1 MNQAGAGHG
10 EWRIL
15 RAMKQPTVRH
25 TVHEARRAL
34 GFWVLLMAAAPLCMA
49 QTPGAPPP
57 APADAAAPASSAAE
71 PPADTSKE
79 HTSYLFGL
87 TFGEQLH
94 SVGIGDQVDVDSIE
108 RGVKDGL
115 QGKKSTRADQQQI
128 QQFVRSIMVAAAAAN
143 KASAAEFLAKNG
155 KEKGVKTTASGLEY
169 KVLAAGD
176 AKAPAV
182 HATDEVSVNYRG
194 KLLDGTEFDSSY
206 ARGTP
211 ATFKIDGVIK
221 GWQEA
226 LVLMKPGA
234 KWQLFI
240 PPDLAYG
247 DSPRPGIPAGSLLI
261 FDVEL
266 LTAKE
271 AAQAAPGSQPMGN
284 GAAPQ
289 PHRPVPPPTPGQP
302 ATPPPGQP

>member
-1 MNQAGAGHG
+1 
-10 EWRIL
+10 
-15 RAMKQPTVRH
+15 
-25 TVHEARRAL
+25 
-34 GFWVLLMAAAPLCMA
+34 MAASLAAGCRT
-49 QTPGAPPP
+49 TPPPAAPPP
-57 APADAAAPASSAAE
+57 VPAAPVE
-71 PPADTSKE
+71 TPAQ

-94 SVGIGDQVDVDSIE
+94 SVGVADQVDADAIE

-115 QGKKSTRADQQQI
+115 QGKKATRAEQQQI
-128 QQFVRSIMVAAAAAN
+128 QEFVRSTMVAAATAN
-143 KASAAEFLAKNG
+143 KASAQEFLAKNG
-155 KEKGVKTTASGLEY
+155 KDESVKTTASGLQY
-169 KVLAAGD
+169 KVLEPGD
-176 AKAPAV
+176 AKAPDVA
-182 HATDEVSVNYRG
+182 ATDEVSVNYRG

-206 ARGTP
+206 TRGTP
-211 ATFKIDGVIK
+211 ATFRINGVIK

-266 LTAKE
+266 LSVNKAA
-271 AAQAAPGSQPMGN
+271 AAQGMPNMQPMN
-284 GAAPQ
+284 RGAAP
-289 PHRPVPPPTPGQP
+289 PHRPVPPPTPAPTQP
-302 ATPPPGQP
+302 